1 MASEMED
8 IVIVD
13 DNPLL
18 VSVLSEIFKECG
30 ATVRSA
36 SDGFEALATIRERV
50 PNVLISDLNM
60 PRMTGFELLSIV
72 RRRFPMIAVIAM
84 SGAYSGV
91 SVPAGVAADG
101 FYAKGSSSVARLFE
115 IVRAIGDE
123 AARNYARTVA
133 PIWVASVP
141 ADDCDPLA
149 VGIACPECL
158 RTFSY
163 RLDYLRTSFA
173 EHPCPH
179 CLHNMQ
185 LSIVRPQ
192 AGVDRTGLPFSTITN
207 RLDATTTSS
216 A

>member
-1 MASEMED
+1 VASEMED
-8 IVIVD
+8 ILIVD

-30 ATVRSA
+30 STVRTA
-36 SDGFEALATIRERV
+36 SDGFEALTTIRERV
-50 PNVLISDLNM
+50 PDVLISDLNM

-84 SGAYSGV
+84 SGAHSGMG
-91 SVPAGVAADG
+91 VPSGVAADG

-123 AARNYARTVA
+123 AARNSSRAVT

-141 ADDCDPLA
+141 TGDSDPST
-149 VGIACPECL
+149 VGVACPECL
-158 RTFSY
+158 RAFSY
-163 RLDYLRTSFA
+163 RLDYLQTPFA
-173 EHPCPH
+173 EHACPH
-179 CLHNMQ
+179 CLHTMK

-192 AGVDRTGLPFSTITN
+192 AGVDRSGLLFSTITN
-207 RLDATTTSS
+207 WHETTTRSI